1 VQKQEEIKNKILK
14 LAGNDNRVRAV
25 LLNGSRAN
33 PKVKPDKYQD
43 FDIVFVVQDFDTF
56 LSDRS
61 WISLLGKPILQ
72 QLPDEMI
79 LGRDQN
85 QEKGSFSFLMIF
97 EDGHRIDLTLFPRE
111 KLGTDFEADS
121 LTIVWLDKDELFK
134 DVPAPT
140 DKDYHIATPSQQT
153 FSEVCNEFWW
163 TITYVA
169 KGLKRKEVIYAK
181 DMLETVVRPMFLQ
194 MIAWKIG
201 YDFDFKISMGKSGKS
216 ADKYLD
222 SSFYGE
228 ILKTYTDANIENNW
242 NSLFLMANIFKEE
255 QIKLTKKLFGHRN
268 YSNVNEAKHA
278 LEYIQKLR
286 YE

>member
-1 VQKQEEIKNKILK
+1 MPVSGVPWARSPADVAEMYKIPSVLQK
-14 LAGNDNRVRAV
+14 D
-25 LLNGSRAN
+25 
-33 PKVKPDKYQD
+33 
-43 FDIVFVVQDFDTF
+43 
-56 LSDRS
+56 
-61 WISLLGKPILQ
+61 
-72 QLPDEMI
+72 
-79 LGRDQN
+79 
-85 QEKGSFSFLMIF
+85 
-97 EDGHRIDLTLFPRE
+97 RE
-111 KLGTDFEADS
+111 KPGTDFEADS
-121 LTIVWLDKDELFK
+121 LTIVWLDKDGLFK

-140 DKDYHIATPSQQT
+140 DKDYHITKPGQQA

-222 SSFYGE
+222 RSFYSE
-228 ILKTYTDANIENNW
+228 ILKTYTDADIENNW

-255 QIKLTKKLFGHRN
+255 QIKLAEKLFEHRN
-268 YSNVNEAKHA
+268 YSNVNEAAHA
-278 LEYIQKLR
+278 LEYIQRLR